1 MSSSSAKGGT
11 RWGSLLSQAVAGVE
25 ARLDTILSEADETA
39 KPPQP
44 QPSPSKPAVQ
54 AAKTNSPRSGSR
66 NRANDRLQEKLARA
80 VAAKSGGA
88 LSPSLG
94 SSVASASASN
104 SPRQSLD
111 VPSRASIDSVGAS
124 SKDVLSTTTDTSPA
138 TATATATAR
147 KSTDGSKRP
156 SFESTVDTK
165 EETTAEVAATTNSG
179 KAAAEASVAAAET
192 SKPVE
197 NATTTTTTTSAP
209 EPAAR
214 TTGTTTLT
222 DAPTIQ
228 EDVVPVPS
236 LVAANA
242 ELDKVR
248 ESRIKQLEAELLEQR
263 RQHQEEIHHHSEKT
277 EALQA
282 KVQYLAKEAAEAAK
296 KATDEAEPGSLEKKL
311 AEKDAMIAQIML
323 EGKNLSVTEE
333 KHRTILKKL
342 RVKISDDEKEIAE
355 FKTARSKVEGEL
367 QTLRVRA
374 KRATELERAQEEA
387 HKRLSQ
393 VQKEV
398 EGLRSDAVSKDAVI
412 ADLRHQLKTAHENAE
427 TMKTKINDEALE
439 KERQRTKELEE
450 QLATAQLEKTLAADR
465 AKAQIYDWK
474 DKADKA
480 AERVR
485 VVELEA
491 QAEVQIM
498 ESKLEAMRGRAE
510 EVSSGAIGDSQA
522 KLMRQVETLQSQY
535 SIASENWQGI
545 ETTLLARVSNLEKE
559 RDEALQRES
568 DMRKKA
574 REAALRAKRNEE
586 DLEEARFKLP
596 KVQEDVSAYEA
607 QIEALKKRVD
617 EVEAA
622 RDQLKAELDEVSQ
635 KAAWKEEKHQG
646 ERSERRGDANDRGNW
661 LESLPNITGLPLSPM
676 PPQMRGSN
684 SRPETP
690 LLPNPSRTW
699 SSELL
704 GLQGLSNKLRK
715 VSAPSSQ
722 DDPTERFSLRRPSGQ
737 PPGGNRPLSGLLNS
751 SSSNLSGLPP
761 VFSPTTMTEGG
772 VVVGTGSLASSSQNH
787 THSHHN
793 NNHNNSHHHNP
804 HHPPSRNA
812 PLVHSSAAATPAGD
826 TDDPLDGMERS
837 ASPQQALM
845 HDMVSVSTVAA
856 GPSVQLVERM
866 SAAIRRLESE
876 KVAAREELAR
886 ISKQRNEARAEV
898 LQLIKDSEAGRAA
911 AVRVGELEAQVGDL
925 QARYDT
931 TLELLGEKSELV
943 EELRADVQDVKAMY
957 RDLVER
963 TVQ

>member
-25 ARLDTILSEADETA
+25 ARLDTILSEGDETA

-44 QPSPSKPAVQ
+44 QASPAKPAAQ
-54 AAKTNSPRSGSR
+54 PAKTNAPRSGSS

-80 VAAKSGGA
+80 VAAKSGGTPPPNLA
-88 LSPSLG
+88 
-94 SSVASASASN
+94 SSVTSASAAN

-111 VPSRASIDSVGAS
+111 VPSRASIDSAGAS
-124 SKDVLSTTTDTSPA
+124 SKDGLSTAD
-138 TATATATAR
+138 TAR
-147 KSTDGSKRP
+147 KSADGSKRP
-156 SFESTVDTK
+156 SFESTADAK
-165 EETTAEVAATTNSG
+165 EVTAADASTANVEKPTAESTQPAT
-179 KAAAEASVAAAET
+179 EANTATET
-192 SKPVE
+192 
-197 NATTTTTTTSAP
+197 ATTTTEAAAATTSTPEPTTT
-209 EPAAR
+209 
-214 TTGTTTLT
+214 TTIDDT
-222 DAPTIQ
+222 TIQ
-228 EDVVPVPS
+228 DAVPAPQPS
-236 LVAANA
+236 AANA
-242 ELDKVR
+242 ELDDVR

-277 EALQA
+277 EALQS
-282 KVQYLAKEAAEAAK
+282 KVQYLAKEAVEAAK
-296 KATDEAEPGSLEKKL
+296 KASDAAEPGSLEKKL
-311 AEKDAMIAQIML
+311 AEKDQMISQIML

-355 FKTARSKVEGEL
+355 FKTARSKAEGEL

-374 KRATELERAQEEA
+374 KRATELERAQEES
-387 HKRLSQ
+387 HKRISQ
-393 VQKEV
+393 VQKEL

-412 ADLRHQLKTAHENAE
+412 ADLRQQLKTTQENAE
-427 TMKTKINDEALE
+427 AMKVKINDAALE
-439 KERQRTKELEE
+439 KERQRAKELEE
-450 QLATAQLEKTLAADR
+450 QLATAQLEKSLAADR
-465 AKAQIYDWK
+465 AKAQINEWK
-474 DKADKA
+474 EKAEKA
-480 AERVR
+480 AERIR
-485 VVELEA
+485 VVELES

-568 DMRKKA
+568 EMRKKA
-574 REAALRAKRNEE
+574 REAALRAKRTEE

-596 KVQEDVSAYEA
+596 KAQEDAGAYEA
-607 QIEALKKRVD
+607 QIEDLKKRA
-617 EVEAA
+617 EEAEAA
-622 RDQLKAELDEVSQ
+622 RDQLKTELEEATQ
-635 KAAWKEEKHQG
+635 KAAWKEEKHHG
-646 ERSERRGDANDRGNW
+646 ERGDRRGDANDRGNW
-661 LESLPNITGLPLSPM
+661 LESLPNITGLPLSPV
-676 PPQMRGSN
+676 PPQMRGNN

-704 GLQGLSNKLRK
+704 GFQGLSNKLRK
-715 VSAPSSQ
+715 ASAPSSQ

-737 PPGGNRPLSGLLNS
+737 PPGNRPLSSLLNTS
-751 SSSNLSGLPP
+751 NSNLSGLPP
-761 VFSPTTMTEGG
+761 VFSPTTLTEAGG
-772 VVVGTGSLASSSQNH
+772 GGNGSLTSSS
-787 THSHHN
+787 
-793 NNHNNSHHHNP
+793 
-804 HHPPSRNA
+804 HHPPRNA
-812 PLVHSSAAATPAGD
+812 SLVYSTAAGSSSNNATPTGD
-826 TDDPLDGMERS
+826 QDDPLDGMERS

-845 HDMVSVSTVAA
+845 QDMVSVSTVAA

-876 KVAAREELAR
+876 KVAAREELSR

-911 AVRVGELEAQVGDL
+911 VVRVGELEAQVGEL